1 VRPEWPPIGIA
12 GIATE
17 LADTR
22 VDSEEFARISNIPP
36 DALET
41 RLGFREVFRWGD
53 GCGHIATGAR
63 CASRALAGLDPREV
77 DLICTIAHPYHPER
91 EVYGYGALLQDALGA
106 ENAELLD
113 VANTCASVTLALQ
126 TVRELMLSH
135 PEIRNAL
142 VVGIV
147 TTFGNLDLSNPR
159 TTWMANLSDGAGAML
174 VRRDSQLD
182 NIMLE
187 TAQLVDAQ
195 FIDDVAFASPYMEEP
210 IDYRTRFRRFLP
222 LHVDV
227 VDKTSFKERLDQV
240 TMSNYIQAARESLG
254 RSGFTAD
261 QVDYVGAN
269 RMKPRAWEELLG
281 AFGLSPEGQIN
292 FDAGHVGPVDQFLFL
307 QSLRDERRLP
317 RGGLAVLAT
326 PGVGFHWTVTT
337 VAFKGPRL
345 EALTAGARSA

>member
-1 VRPEWPPIGIA
+1 MRPEWPPIGIA

-17 LADTR
+17 LADMR
-22 VDSEEFARISNIPP
+22 VDSDEFARISNIPV
-36 DALET
+36 DVLEN

-53 GCGHIATGAR
+53 GRGHIATGAR
-63 CASRALAGLDPREV
+63 CASRALAGLDPSEV

-91 EVYGYGALLQDALGA
+91 EIYGYGAVLQDALGA
-106 ENAELLD
+106 EKAELLD
-113 VANTCASVTLALQ
+113 VADTCASVTLGLQ
-126 TVRELMLSH
+126 MVRELMLSH
-135 PEIRNAL
+135 PEIRNVL

-182 NIMLE
+182 NVLLE

-195 FIDDVAFASPYMEEP
+195 FIDDVAFNSPYMEEP
-210 IDYRTRFRRFLP
+210 VSYRTRFRRFLP
-222 LHVDV
+222 AHVDV
-227 VDKTSFKERLDQV
+227 VDKASFKERLDEV
-240 TMSNYIQAARESLG
+240 TMSSYISAARESLE
-254 RSGFTAD
+254 RSGLAAD

-269 RMKPRAWEELLG
+269 SMKPSAWRVLLD
-281 AFGLSPEGQIN
+281 AFGLSPEEQIN
-292 FDAGHVGPVDQFLFL
+292 FDGGHVGPLDQFLFL
-307 QSLRDERRLP
+307 QSLREERRLP
-317 RGGLAVLAT
+317 RGGVAVLAT

-345 EALTAGARSA
+345 EPLAA

>member
-17 LADTR
+17 LADMR
-22 VDSEEFARISNIPP
+22 VDSDEFARISNIPV
-36 DALET
+36 DVLEN

-53 GCGHIATGAR
+53 GRGHIATGAR
-63 CASRALAGLDPREV
+63 CASRALAGLDPSEV

-91 EVYGYGALLQDALGA
+91 EIYGYGAVLQDALGA
-106 ENAELLD
+106 EKAELLD
-113 VANTCASVTLALQ
+113 VADTCASVTLGLQ
-126 TVRELMLSH
+126 MVRELMLSH
-135 PEIRNAL
+135 PEIRNVL

-182 NIMLE
+182 NVLLE

-195 FIDDVAFASPYMEEP
+195 FIDDVAFNSPYMEEP
-210 IDYRTRFRRFLP
+210 VSYRTRFRRFLP
-222 LHVDV
+222 AHVDV
-227 VDKTSFKERLDQV
+227 VDKASFKERLDEV
-240 TMSNYIQAARESLG
+240 TMSSYISAARESLE
-254 RSGFTAD
+254 RSGLAAD

-269 RMKPRAWEELLG
+269 SMKPSAWRVLLD
-281 AFGLSPEGQIN
+281 AFGLSPEEQIN
-292 FDAGHVGPVDQFLFL
+292 FDGGHVGPLDQFLFL
-307 QSLRDERRLP
+307 QSLREERRLP
-317 RGGLAVLAT
+317 RGGVAVLAT

-345 EALTAGARSA
+345 EPLAA